1 MIDPVHQLLDANV
14 RWFLVLA
21 HPGHELRAYHFL
33 ERVCPFVAVMTDGS
47 GSNGMSRVEDSR
59 AVIERV
65 GGRPAPVFGVMS
77 DREAYAA
84 LMAADARPFLP
95 LLTTIADSLAR
106 ARVQV
111 VVIDAAEG
119 YNPVHDVCHWIGRSA
134 VAIARRLGVDIELFE
149 LDLVSCPD
157 GTGEGVRLVLDDEA
171 FRRKL
176 DAVASCD
183 LLKSEAEAAFRH
195 YGRDAF
201 RVEFLRR
208 VTAEAR
214 PPAASWIPFYEQV
227 GEARVREGRYGSV
240 LRYQAHVKP
249 VIDRLMTLS
258 PVSHADDFYTLHE

>member
-1 MIDPVHQLLDANV
+1 MSDPAYQLLDANV
-14 RWFLVLA
+14 SWFLILA

-47 GSNGMSRVEDSR
+47 GSSGTPRVDESL
-59 AVIERV
+59 AVLARV
-65 GGRPAPVFGVMS
+65 GGRPAPVFGLMS

-106 ARVQV
+106 ARVRA

-134 VAIARRLGVDIELFE
+134 VAIARRLGAEIDLFE
-149 LDLVSCPD
+149 LDLVSRPD
-157 GTGEGVRLVLDDEA
+157 GTGEGVRLVLDEEA

-176 DAVASCD
+176 EAVASCD
-183 LLKSEAEAAFRH
+183 ALKSEAEAAFAH

-208 VTAEAR
+208 LSDDAR

-258 PVSHADDFYTLHE
+258 PVSYADDLYTLHE